1 MLTKFEHE
9 ISDIIWIKIKGKLV
23 PDHYSDEDRKNII
36 DRYWVRAME
45 SETYVDL
52 DEFRKRVS
60 AEGEGR

>member
-23 PDHYSDEDRKNII
+23 PEHYSDDDKKNII
-36 DRYWVRAME
+36 DRYWTRAME

>member
-1 MLTKFEHE
+1 M
-9 ISDIIWIKIKGKLV
+9 